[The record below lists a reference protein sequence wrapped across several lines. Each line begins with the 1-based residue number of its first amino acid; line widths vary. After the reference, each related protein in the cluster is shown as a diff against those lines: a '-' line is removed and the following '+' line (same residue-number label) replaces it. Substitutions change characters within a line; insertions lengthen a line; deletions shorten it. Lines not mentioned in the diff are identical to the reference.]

1 MGQQLGINEAVAAHL
16 RAKQRAKRAYEV
28 ADAQLAAILKEAEPG
43 DCFIL
48 GKSTTSCATTWPARV
63 KVWHGTTFPAT
74 RSSWSAR
81 RKKSREHLRAR
92 HPAEQP
98 RTGLPLTLL
107 PRPGQQPLEQHEYEI
122 SDGALVYQHLGQMGQ
137 A

>member
-28 ADAQLAAILKEAEPG
+28 ADAALAAILKEAEPG

-48 GKSTTSCATTWPARV
+48 GKKHYVLRDNFAGKT
-63 KVWHGTTFPAT
+63 KVIPHLPKFPAT

-81 RKKSREHLRAR
+81 KTLAKK
-92 HPAEQP
+92 P
-98 RTGLPLTLL
+98 
-107 PRPGQQPLEQHEYEI
+107 
-122 SDGALVYQHLGQMGQ
+122 
-137 A
+137 